1 MCNYFVYKAY
11 ITLWPQL
18 MQISMLKVHIYL
30 INIWLTKDTLHFIFF
45 PPKTSRRI
53 RNSCLPPKRQGLSA
67 LLYINWLIEWHWT
80 LYIQISYIYRS
91 GFYDASSMKPRHQF
105 KSKHRLFNFLVCLYL
120 FLFISCVLLLY
131 IYINRIAQPRQWTRF
146 QWTQLSGPIQSSFI
160 ESSSSSFTC
169 LIYAKNPQTHT
180 DPIKCL
186 HIQHVCEYIS

>member
-1 MCNYFVYKAY
+1 MTPTYANINAKSAHLFNQQMINQGHFTFYFC
-11 ITLWPQL
+11 
-18 MQISMLKVHIYL
+18 
-30 INIWLTKDTLHFIFF
+30 F
-45 PPKTSRRI
+45 PKTSRRI

-120 FLFISCVLLLY
+120 FLFISCVLLIY
-131 IYINRIAQPRQWTRF
+131 IYQSHRTTPPMN
-146 QWTQLSGPIQSSFI
+146 PISMNAAFGAYTQSSFI